1 MEYNTYS
8 ASRSL
13 DIPAK
18 INLGLNVINRRP
30 DGYHD
35 LETVFFPVYDF
46 CDKLTVTR
54 TEDSSSGCHLSI
66 QGLPIQGDTADNLIC
81 RAYRLLDEE
90 FHLPPV
96 DIVLE
101 KNIPTQAGMGGGSAD
116 CAATIRLLNSLFNLQ
131 LSIPQMQQRAAQ
143 LGADCAFF
151 INPTPSYATGVGE
164 KLVPIYLNLSAYR
177 IEIIK
182 PDVCVSTREAFHGI
196 TPRKPLRNCRDT
208 VMTCPIE
215 EWSKCLKNDFEDTIF
230 PLHPELEVLKQQ
242 FYERGALYAAMSGS
256 GSAIFGIFR
265 K

>member
-1 MEYNTYS
+1 MEHNTDN
-8 ASRSL
+8 ASCSL
-13 DIPAK
+13 AIPAK

-46 CDKLTVTR
+46 CDKLTVTC
-54 TEDSSSGCHLSI
+54 TEVRPSGCQLSI
-66 QGLPIQGDTADNLIC
+66 QGLPILGATDDNLIC

-151 INPTPSYATGVGE
+151 INPIPSYATGVGE
-164 KLVPIYLNLSAYR
+164 KLVPIDLNLSAYR
-177 IEIIK
+177 IEVIK
-182 PDVCVSTREAFHGI
+182 PDVCVSTRAAFNGI
-196 TPRKPLRNCRDT
+196 TPCKPLRNCLDT
-208 VMTCPIE
+208 VTTCPIE
-215 EWSKCLKNDFEDTIF
+215 EWSKWLKNDFEDTIF